1 MKQMTPFD
9 EMDRLFDQMRRSML
23 AGPAKAAF
31 GDPNLRI
38 ETGEKEHVVVVD
50 APGFEKEDIDLRFRD
65 GLLTIDATH
74 EMDTESVDEMGTESM
89 TYSRR
94 LDERVRIPGDVLVED
109 IEADYHNGVLEV
121 RLPVDST
128 ADTSHRIDI
137 D

>member
-23 AGPAKAAF
+23 EGPTKAAF

-38 ETGEKEHVVVVD
+38 ETGEEEHVVVVD

-74 EMDTESVDEMGTESM
+74 EMGTESM

-94 LDERVRIPGDVLVED
+94 LDERVHIPGDVLVED
-109 IEADYHNGVLEV
+109 IEADYHNSVLEV